1 MGSARDKLE
10 SGSEDGGTTIIK
22 KSNLNKFEMIQK
34 LKDAKAIE
42 KSILE
47 DERKRALE
55 EMNRA
60 GD

>member
-22 KSNLNKFEMIQK
+22 KANLNKFEMIQK

-55 EMNRA
+55 EMNRT